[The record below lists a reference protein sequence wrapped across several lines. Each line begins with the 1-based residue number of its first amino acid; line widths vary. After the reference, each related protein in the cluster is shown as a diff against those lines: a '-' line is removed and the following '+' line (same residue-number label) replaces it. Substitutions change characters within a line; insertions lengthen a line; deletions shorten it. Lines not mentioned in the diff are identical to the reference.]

1 MAMERSM
8 SMYSSYSSC
17 APTQPFAVAFESK
30 ASRDRRMQREAEQ
43 EADEARARMVARA
56 STCRLIAEKMHEQ
69 NEKMIAGLRSVSA
82 NQPKTRPEK
91 VDFVARN
98 IADVGPQRS
107 PISRKEQGKL
117 AYAEV
122 LAAATSQLG
131 ISTPRSHPRP
141 PAPPPYDTTGEDLV
155 RAAREEMERSAQVSA
170 YEKQTRRPAK
180 APRRAGYSLK

>member
-1 MAMERSM
+1 MAMERST

-30 ASRDRRMQREAEQ
+30 ASRDRRRQLEAEQ
-43 EADEARARMVARA
+43 EADEQRARMVARA
-56 STCRLIAEKMHEQ
+56 STCMAIAEKMHEQ

-82 NQPKTRPEK
+82 NQPKTKPEK
-91 VDFVARN
+91 IDFVARN

-107 PISRKEQGKL
+107 PISRHDQAKL
-117 AYAEV
+117 THAEV
-122 LAAATSQLG
+122 LAAATSHLG
-131 ISTPRSHPRP
+131 ISTPRSKSPP

-155 RAAREEMERSAQVSA
+155 RAAREEMERSAQLSA

-180 APRRAGYSLK
+180 GPRRGGYGVR